1 MVSGKK
7 KDTDRAGG
15 RHTTGDVCEAIL
27 TEYLLRRGWFV
38 LRPITAHGPV
48 DVAAITPEG
57 DMYLF
62 DSKNDRKR
70 MNLGRKKA
78 DRIYRIRTNLQKKLG
93 VRIAYV
99 DMEKREIWIVPAIP
113 LRRD

>member
-1 MVSGKK
+1 MSGKK

-70 MNLGRKKA
+70 INLGRKKA

>member
-1 MVSGKK
+1 
-7 KDTDRAGG
+7 
-15 RHTTGDVCEAIL
+15 
-27 TEYLLRRGWFV
+27 V

>member
-1 MVSGKK
+1 MSGKK

-15 RHTTGDVCEAIL
+15 RHTTGDVCEAML

-57 DMYLF
+57 DLYLF
-62 DSKNDRKR
+62 DSKNDSKR
-70 MNLGRKKA
+70 VNRGRKKEA
-78 DRIYRIRTNLQKKLG
+78 RIHRIRTPLQKKLG

-99 DMEKREIWIVPAIP
+99 DMDKREIWIVPAIP
-113 LRRD
+113 ARRD

>member
-1 MVSGKK
+1 VSGKK

-70 MNLGRKKA
+70 INLGRKKA